1 MLCSIETEDPSKG
14 QIHSMVSAGILA
26 QKDGIKRLTCSYHN
40 WEQQDRMHPGTLG
53 KGDATTREIFRVV
66 QGMTNDDKPGTPV
79 GCLRK
84 RFEDNNIAFAQLD
97 NGIHFENQFF
107 EPLGT
112 NPKVLLALEDAEFR
126 DEFLV
131 ETFPGGRERLRCVG
145 ARFPLSERERQ
156 ARTHPILCQ
165 GAPRLED
172 GEKYVKCRQTLFMGN
187 QGPAV
192 NSPYAGAVVD

>member
-1 MLCSIETEDPSKG
+1 MPHASGS
-14 QIHSMVSAGILA
+14 
-26 QKDGIKRLTCSYHN
+26 KRLYQSALAASGFSSRGASIDNN

-131 ETFPGGRERLRCVG
+131 ETFPGGRERLRCAG
-145 ARFPLSERERQ
+145 ARFPCRNARDKLERIQFFAKERRDW
-156 ARTHPILCQ
+156 RTE
-165 GAPRLED
+165 RS
-172 GEKYVKCRQTLFMGN
+172 M
-187 QGPAV
+187 
-192 NSPYAGAVVD
+192 